1 MNKEEILKRLQE
13 IIDLLNDEN
22 AEDVDTEA
30 LEEESRQLNEKL
42 KEINKMEER
51 KRVANGINNG
61 TVIANN
67 VTPTTE
73 ESRHYTNTLE
83 YRKAFKDYV
92 LLGKESAELRENQT
106 TMTTDIGAVIPNTIV
121 EKIYEK
127 ITNYGKIFAKVT
139 KTNIKGGVTVPTST
153 VKPVATWVS
162 EGKVADK
169 QKKSTGTILFA
180 YNKLQVRV
188 AISLEAD
195 TVSLEVFENT
205 VVDNCYEAII
215 VALEKSVFVGTGVG
229 QPTGIITGATA
240 KKIDAVTYETLCEI
254 EGEVDEAYDE
264 TAEHYMTKKNYF
276 TNVVGLVDS
285 NGQPIARTS
294 VGLDGKPEYSILG
307 RKVNF
312 VPADYLGGKFDVIVD
327 LADYIINS
335 NMQLTMKK
343 YFDED
348 TDEWINKC
356 TMICDGKLASDQSR
370 TVVEI
375 ETGTDDTGGND
386 DGSEQL
392 ETA

>member
-22 AEDVDTEA
+22 NEDVDTEA
-30 LEEESRQLNEKL
+30 LQEESRQLNEKL

-67 VTPTTE
+67 VTPNAE
-73 ESRHYTNTLE
+73 EERHYTDTLQ

-92 LLGKESAELRENQT
+92 LSGKESAELRENQT
-106 TMTTDIGAVIPNTIV
+106 TKTTDIGAVIPNTIIN
-121 EKIYEK
+121 KIYEK
-127 ITNYGKIFAKVT
+127 IANYGKIFAKVT

-153 VKPVATWVS
+153 VKPVANWVA
-162 EGKVADK
+162 EGSVADK
-169 QKKSTGTILFA
+169 QKKSTGTIIFA

-195 TVSLEVFENT
+195 TVSLEVFEKT

-215 VALEKSVFVGTGVG
+215 VALEKSIFVGTGTG
-229 QPTGIITGATA
+229 QPKGVIVGATA
-240 KKIDAVTYETLCEI
+240 KEISKVSYATLCEI

-276 TNVVGLVDS
+276 TNVVGLVDT

-294 VGLDGKPEYSILG
+294 VGIDGKPEYSILG

-327 LADYIINS
+327 LSDYIINS

-348 TDEWINKC
+348 TDEWVNKC
-356 TMICDGKLASDQSR
+356 TMICDGKLVSDQSR

-375 ETGTDDTGGND
+375 KTTPEQASSQKGQDDTP
-386 DGSEQL
+386 
-392 ETA
+392 TV